1 MQYRNIFLNLGRET
15 LTHPFAS
22 SLFETD
28 PFEGL
33 AIDVPDAIRERLRR
47 RCQAPRVADQSA
59 LQFTPRLGEPML
71 VRKVALPGRRRSL
84 GLRSVCNAVR
94 MVAGEMLTLTGPRA
108 AFERDRCFAVAHVQQ
123 IAMYVCHVA
132 LQLTM
137 TDVARGFGRDR
148 TTVGYACAKVEDRRD
163 DRAFD
168 DLVGAVER
176 VVNVVFAGSRADG

>member
-1 MQYRNIFLNLGRET
+1 M
-15 LTHPFAS
+15 THPFAS
-22 SLFETD
+22 SLFEPD

-33 AIDVPDAIRERLRR
+33 AIDVPDAIRDRLRR
-47 RCQAPRVADQSA
+47 RCQAPSA
-59 LQFTPRLGEPML
+59 LAGSGELQFTPRLGEPTL

-84 GLRSVCNAVR
+84 GLRPACNAVR
-94 MVAGEMLTLTGPRA
+94 MVVGEMLALTSPKSG
-108 AFERDRCFAVAHVQQ
+108 FERDRRFAVAHVQQ

-148 TTVGYACAKVEDRRD
+148 TTVGYACARVEDRRD

-176 VVNVVFAGSRADG
+176 VVDTVFGGKRAHG

>member
-1 MQYRNIFLNLGRET
+1 V
-15 LTHPFAS
+15 THPFAS
-22 SLFETD
+22 SLFEPD

-47 RCQAPRVADQSA
+47 RCQAPRGLATSDD
-59 LQFTPRLGEPML
+59 LLFTPRLGEPRL
-71 VRKVALPGRRRSL
+71 LRKVALPGRRRSL
-84 GLRSVCNAVR
+84 GLRSVCSAVR
-94 MVAGEMLTLTGPRA
+94 MVSGEMLALTGPRVDA
-108 AFERDRCFAVAHVQQ
+108 ERDRRFAVAHVQQ
-123 IAMYVCHVA
+123 IAMYVCHVG

-137 TDVARGFGRDR
+137 TDIASGFGRDR

-176 VVNVVFAGSRADG
+176 VVSAVFAGKPLHG

>member
-1 MQYRNIFLNLGRET
+1 

-22 SLFETD
+22 SLFEPD

-33 AIDVPDAIRERLRR
+33 SIDVPDAIRERLRR
-47 RCQAPRVADQSA
+47 RCQTPGPFPAGGD

-71 VRKVALPGRRRSL
+71 VRKVSLPGHRRSL
-84 GLRSVCNAVR
+84 GLRSACNAVR
-94 MVAGEMLTLTGPRA
+94 MVAGEMLALTGPKA
-108 AFERDRCFAVAHVQQ
+108 AYERDRRFAVNHVQQ

-137 TDVARGFGRDR
+137 ADIARAFGRDR
-148 TTVGYACAKVEDRRD
+148 TTVGYACAQVEDRRD

-168 DLVGAVER
+168 DLIGAVER
-176 VVNVVFAGSRADG
+176 VVNAVLAGRRSHG

>member
-1 MQYRNIFLNLGRET
+1 M
-15 LTHPFAS
+15 THPFAS
-22 SLFETD
+22 SLFEPD

-33 AIDVPDAIRERLRR
+33 SIDVPDAIRERLRR
-47 RCQAPRVADQSA
+47 RCQAPRDFANASD
-59 LQFTPRLGEPML
+59 LQFTPRLGEPTL
-71 VRKVALPGRRRSL
+71 IRKVTLPGHRRCL
-84 GLRSVCNAVR
+84 GLRSACNAVR
-94 MVAGEMLTLTGPRA
+94 LVAGEMLTLTSPKTG
-108 AFERDRCFAVAHVQQ
+108 FERDRRFAISHVQQ

-137 TDVARGFGRDR
+137 TDIARGFGRDR

-176 VVNVVFAGSRADG
+176 VVNTVFAGKRTHV